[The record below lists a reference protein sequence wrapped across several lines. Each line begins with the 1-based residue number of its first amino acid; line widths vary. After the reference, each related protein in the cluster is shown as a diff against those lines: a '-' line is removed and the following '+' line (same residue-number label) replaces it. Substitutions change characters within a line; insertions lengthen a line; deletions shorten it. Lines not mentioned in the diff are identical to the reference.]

1 MNAPLLILSTTL
13 PGMVGKEVASEIA
26 VGLVGVGAK
35 CWDSNV
41 RGSRCDEPLAIENSG
56 NELAAA
62 AIAPDMGGP
71 SVAAEVGELPNPRPL
86 DPAIKARQRGRGRE
100 KGG

>member
-1 MNAPLLILSTTL
+1 MKAPLLILSTTL

-35 CWDSNV
+35 CWDSSA

-56 NELAAA
+56 NVPAAA
-62 AIAPDMGGP
+62 ANAPDTGGP
-71 SVAAEVGELPNPRPL
+71 SVAAEVGEPPNPRPL
-86 DPAIKARQRGRGRE
+86 DPAIKARQRGGGG

>member
-1 MNAPLLILSTTL
+1 ML
-13 PGMVGKEVASEIA
+13 G
-26 VGLVGVGAK
+26 
-35 CWDSNV
+35 SNV

-71 SVAAEVGELPNPRPL
+71 SVAAKVGEPPNPRPL
-86 DPAIKARQRGRGRE
+86 YPAIKARQRGRGERKRRKGE
-100 KGG
+100 KGRGKRGREEREIIAA